1 MSGHDW
7 SAWHS
12 PGHRLVVTAVHVAG
26 CLSKAADRF
35 LRKWRLTLAQF
46 NILVVLLQNR
56 DGLPQ
61 AHLGERLVV
70 SRANVTGLVRRMKA
84 LGFVKIVGEEADAR
98 IKRVR
103 ITPAGAKLMARI
115 ERHWFKEI
123 DRLTGSLKPQSLAPA
138 ADLLERLKE
147 RI

>member
-7 SAWHS
+7 SVWHG
-12 PGHRLVVTAVHVAG
+12 PGHRLVVTAVHVSA
-26 CLSKAADRF
+26 CLSKAADRY

-46 NILVVLLQNR
+46 NILVVLLQQR
-56 DGLPQ
+56 HGLPQ

-84 LGFVKIVGEEADAR
+84 LGLVRIVGEEGDAR
-98 IKRVR
+98 IKRVQ
-103 ITPAGAKLMARI
+103 ITPAGTRLMRRI
-115 ERHWFKEI
+115 ERPWFREI
-123 DRLTGSLKPQSLAPA
+123 DRLTGSLNARELDPA
-138 ADLLERLKE
+138 ADLLDRLKE